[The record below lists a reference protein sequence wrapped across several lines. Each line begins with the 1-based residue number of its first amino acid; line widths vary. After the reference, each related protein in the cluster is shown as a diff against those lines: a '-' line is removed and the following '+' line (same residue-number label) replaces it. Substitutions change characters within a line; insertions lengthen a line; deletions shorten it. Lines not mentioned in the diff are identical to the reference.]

1 MPKRRITKASKRR
14 LTIFGTISAIAIVY
28 FSISLI
34 YSIYSIYDLSQQKKE
49 LEEKYLILQ
58 EEAES
63 LKIDIEKLNDEKY
76 LADYARENYLY
87 SKDDEYILQIE
98 EIVET
103 KEEIDTISAAIDKNY
118 ILFGLVILIILI
130 FMYILLKGKKK
141 NTKK

>member
-14 LTIFGTISAIAIVY
+14 LTIFGTVSLIAIIY

-34 YSIYSIYDLSQQKKE
+34 MSAYSIYNLTLQKKE
-49 LEEKYLILQ
+49 LEDSYVKLQ
-58 EEAES
+58 EEAKQ
-63 LKIDIEKLNDEKY
+63 LKIDIEKLSDEKY

-103 KEEIDTISAAIDKNY
+103 KEEIDSISTIINKNY
-118 ILFGLVILIILI
+118 ILLVLGILIILI
-130 FMYILLKGKKK
+130 FMYILFKGKKK
-141 NTKK
+141 NKKK